1 MKMYRG
7 GSFNSDFVWKHL
19 SLVLEAEEERGN
31 EDTVEDIVNWLNG
44 FGLRTSNLSPSDYAK
59 ELGIQA
65 LWLSHSFAVAARYG
79 SEVRE
84 YEIPTVGRVSGT
96 NIYTHL
102 PSHAITKYG
111 HRNTFAYPYC
121 LISDDGDGG
130 RLIARFQVTTED

>member
-7 GSFNSDFVWKHL
+7 GSFNSDFVWKPL
-19 SLVLEAEEERGN
+19 SFVLEAEEERGN
-31 EDTVEDIVNWLNG
+31 DDIVEDIVNWLNG
-44 FGLRTSNLSPSDYAK
+44 FGLRTSNLSPGDYAK

-84 YEIPTVGRVSGT
+84 YEIPAAGRVSGT
-96 NIYTHL
+96 NIYTS
-102 PSHAITKYG
+102 PPIHAVTKYR
-111 HRNTFAYPYC
+111 HRNTFAHPYC

-130 RLIARFQVTTED
+130 RLIARFIVRTED